1 MDGGDAESADG
12 GVQGEVFVADRRGR
26 PGQLLVGPGGL
37 GELAAGLLG
46 LGERGQGSQSEG
58 VAGRKQAD
66 RPAEPGLDE
75 PGVAADGGPPTGGGI
90 ALPGPPGQL
99 DRPIAA
105 RVEPACV
112 AVGLVEVV
120 ADELIELAAPALSL
134 PLQPVGVA
142 LVQFGPA
149 VVGQPLV
156 ATVLIVACRNR

>member
-1 MDGGDAESADG
+1 MVGR
-12 GVQGEVFVADRRGR
+12 QQPGR
-26 PGQLLVGPGGL
+26 PTQ
-37 GELAAGLLG
+37 
-46 LGERGQGSQSEG
+46 
-58 VAGRKQAD
+58 
-66 RPAEPGLDE
+66 PGLDQ
-75 PGVAADGGPPTGGGI
+75 PGVAADGGPLPGGGV
-90 ALPGPPGQL
+90 ALAGPPGQL